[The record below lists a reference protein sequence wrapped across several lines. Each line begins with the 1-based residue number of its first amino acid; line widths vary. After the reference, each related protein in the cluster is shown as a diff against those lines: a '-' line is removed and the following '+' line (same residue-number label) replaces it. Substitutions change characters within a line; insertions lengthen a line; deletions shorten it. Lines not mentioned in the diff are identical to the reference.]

1 MTPERKAELE
11 AELDAL
17 LAPPTPKPRARVAP
31 RLKRPPASTEPE
43 PSHAEARPEPAPSE
57 APAFG
62 APAPGPLWNL
72 EWPVEGSIAFRMM
85 PPEEKWA
92 CRQARMPKER
102 YDRAINSVIEQ
113 SLAAQQ
119 RERAYHR
126 ALDPCRLGIWGP
138 IDD

>member
-17 LAPPTPKPRARVAP
+17 LAPPTPQPRARVAP
-31 RLKRPPASTEPE
+31 RLKRAAPPPPPQSALSEPEREPE
-43 PSHAEARPEPAPSE
+43 PALSE
-57 APAFG
+57 
-62 APAPGPLWNL
+62 APGPLWNM

-85 PPEEKWA
+85 PPEEQWA

-138 IDD
+138 IDE

>member
-17 LAPPTPKPRARVAP
+17 LAPPKPRAR
-31 RLKRPPASTEPE
+31 PPAP
-43 PSHAEARPEPAPSE
+43 PEPALSE
-57 APAFG
+57 APAFEAL
-62 APAPGPLWNL
+62 APGPDPGPLWDL
-72 EWPVEGSIAFRMM
+72 AWPVEGSIAFRLM
-85 PPEEKWA
+85 PKEQQWA

-126 ALDPCRLGIWGP
+126 ALDPFGYGHWGP
-138 IDD
+138 RDD

>member
-17 LAPPTPKPRARVAP
+17 LAPPPEPPKPRARVAP
-31 RLKRPPASTEPE
+31 RLKRAAPPPPPAPE
-43 PSHAEARPEPAPSE
+43 PVAEPDLPP
-57 APAFG
+57 
-62 APAPGPLWNL
+62 PAPGPLWNM

-85 PPEEKWA
+85 PPEEQWA

-113 SLAAQQ
+113 SLGAQQ

-126 ALDPCRLGIWGP
+126 ALDPVGFGHWGP
-138 IDD
+138 RDE